1 MSNDQRTIVDKTQ
14 LALMIDRLC
23 HQLIENHNDF
33 QNTVILGLQPRGVVL
48 AEKIHERLKV
58 VSGNEE
64 IRFGKLDATLN
75 RDDLRRKEI
84 PILPSAT
91 TIDFQLEDK
100 NVILV
105 DDVLFTGRTIRAGLD
120 AMLSYGRPRTVELL
134 VLVERRFSRQ
144 LPIEP
149 KYIGRSIDTIS
160 SERVEVTLD
169 GTGEDSVILFS
180 DLER

>member
-33 QNTVILGLQPRGVVL
+33 QNSVILGLQPRGVVL
-48 AEKIHERLKV
+48 AEKIHARLKAI
-58 VSGNEE
+58 SGNKE

-75 RDDLRRKEI
+75 RDDLRRKVT

-91 TIDFQLEDK
+91 SIDFQLEDM

-120 AMLSYGRPRTVELL
+120 AMLSYGRPNTVELL

-169 GTGEDSVILFS
+169 GPGEDSVILFS
-180 DLER
+180 DLKR